1 MKNKAWIQYTKSGK
15 LVPGSLIVSPTRP
28 KNGVWYEVIEN
39 ICCDND
45 PAFGQISSKKKAFV
59 KYSKDGHIVPGSL
72 IITNSQLPKPGIWK
86 EVYINKCC
94 EVVGGCV
101 TFVIDNTTPNGLTNY
116 IFIEVINDGGAPVT
130 MTVTWGD
137 GTEDT
142 ITVNADPGNFGEIG
156 HLYATEEIFNGKV
169 CFDKP
174 ERVIYFEM
182 YQI

>member
-1 MKNKAWIQYTKSGK
+1 MSKLKAYIRYDGTGRI
-15 LVPGSLIVSPTRP
+15 VPSSLILQRFKP
-28 KNGVWYEVIEN
+28 KVGN
-39 ICCDND
+39 
-45 PAFGQISSKKKAFV
+45 
-59 KYSKDGHIVPGSL
+59 
-72 IITNSQLPKPGIWK
+72 WK
-86 EVYINKCC
+86 EIPASECC
-94 EVVGGCV
+94 KPVGGCI

-116 IFIEVINDGGAPVT
+116 IYIEVIEDGGAPVT